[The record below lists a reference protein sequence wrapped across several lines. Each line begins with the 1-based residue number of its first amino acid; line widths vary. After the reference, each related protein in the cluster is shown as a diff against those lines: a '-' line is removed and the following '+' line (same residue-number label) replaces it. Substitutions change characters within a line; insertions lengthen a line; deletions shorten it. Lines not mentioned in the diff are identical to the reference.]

1 MKINTKDKVPK
12 SVFFEYFVSEAHGC
26 SVGLNKHDS
35 HILFERKKVVLT
47 GVPGAFT
54 PTCSEKH
61 LPDFIEKENEVRA
74 LGIDEIF
81 FMAVNDP
88 FVMAYWGK
96 YYNKPDSIR
105 MIGDPDGSFT
115 KEVGLDIDLSVAGL
129 GLRSK
134 RFTAVIEENI
144 MTYIKVE
151 DAPPDYERSSAS
163 MLIESLKSG
172 PG

>member
-1 MKINTKDKVPK
+1 MKINVKDKIPK
-12 SVFFEYFVSEAHGC
+12 SQFFEYFLSEAHNC
-26 SVGLNKHDS
+26 SVGVNKHDS
-35 HILFERKKVVLT
+35 QKLFEGKKVVLT

-61 LPDFIEKENEVRA
+61 LPDFIEKEGEVRS

-96 YYNKPDSIR
+96 HYNKPDSIR
-105 MIGDPDGSFT
+105 MIGDSEGSFT
-115 KEVGLDIDLSVAGL
+115 KEVGLDIDLSVVGL

-134 RFTAVIEENI
+134 RFTAVIEDNVV
-144 MTYIKVE
+144 TYIETE

-163 MLIESLKSG
+163 MLIKFLKSR
-172 PG
+172 